1 MEKYT
6 WLFGENLGE
15 TANNNSFYFWLE
27 IVNKNDGID
36 KYFVLSR
43 NHRNEAFVNS
53 LPGYARQ
60 FVCWK
65 NSLQHFKLWYKSAMY
80 FVSLS
85 YRDVRPNIF
94 FGKRCNL
101 AVERPVIYLQ
111 HGILG
116 IKMLGYNG
124 RDYNNNMFRFVY
136 YNKQIKD
143 ELICKNG
150 FKEYQLHYGEYMP
163 RFKALATQYLEDS
176 HVGLKLFFFPTWR
189 EYFGNNDATGEYI
202 NTIKKVIEHPSL
214 NDYLK
219 SNNAALIICLHS
231 FFDKKLLDTFNVRS
245 NNSNIT
251 IKTPVETDVLHEIA
265 TSDVCI
271 TDYSS
276 VGFDFT
282 LLNKPV
288 ILFQP
293 DRDAYLLTR
302 KLYCKVGELRQY
314 SIKTVEELADI
325 IINKKYMVNEFFRK
339 RLPENIDLQYIRHG
353 KHIEKMYEYFYK
365 LQTNSIVF
373 LGYNFY
379 GIGGTVN
386 ATHALAE
393 GLLEKG
399 CLVSLI
405 SLKRQKTIQMDLFPQ
420 GLNMR
425 CFLADKSS
433 RKLDILKRLYNK
445 LVPGQ
450 GYFEKDEAKKG
461 IGSYRHYALKKFLK
475 NSSFKY
481 YVSTRETIH
490 LYLDDAKS
498 ISRENKYYFY
508 HTVEKAVDDIFPGVM
523 KEIVKRELDNAIFVT
538 GANQSGLK
546 HRFGFANYKKS
557 LIIGNSLSS
566 NRCLNEQQLRN
577 MLVSTRLNGE
587 ETGQI
592 NRTCPENNRIRG
604 LFLLRIVKERKK
616 DLQELFNFGV
626 FLKDNNVKD
635 VIIDVYGDGN
645 FKERFI
651 ALIIDNGL
659 QEIIAYKGTV
669 ANPRETIIEH
679 DFVIDFSEA
688 QSFGMTYIEAILN
701 GRMIFCK
708 HNTGSDEVLKT
719 CPECY
724 YSSFSELLN
733 KIRRLEEYNKNALSR
748 YQAVSN
754 QYSRVVVAE
763 KFISFVGIK

>member
-1 MEKYT
+1 MSNFT

-15 TANNNSFYFWLE
+15 TADNNSFHLWLE
-27 IVNKNDGID
+27 AVNKKDGID
-36 KYFVLSR
+36 KYFVLSKSTK
-43 NHRNEAFVNS
+43 NSAFVNG
-53 LPGYARQ
+53 LPERTRK

-65 NSLQHFKLWYKSAMY
+65 NSFQHFKLWFKSTLY

-85 YRDVRPNIF
+85 YRDVRPENF
-94 FGKRCNL
+94 FGKTCNL
-101 AVERPVIYLQ
+101 PVERPIVYLQ
-111 HGILG
+111 HGVLG
-116 IKMLGYNG
+116 IKRINYNG

-143 ELICKNG
+143 KLILKNG
-150 FKEYQLHYGEYMP
+150 FREYQLYYGEYMP
-163 RFKALATQYLEDS
+163 RFKALVTQFFKDS
-176 HVGLKLFFFPTWR
+176 HDGLKIFFFPTWR
-189 EYFGNNDATGEYI
+189 EYLGNNDETKAYLTK
-202 NTIKKVIEHPSL
+202 IKEIIEHPAF
-214 NDYLK
+214 NNYLE
-219 SNNAALIICLHS
+219 NNNVKLLICLHS
-231 FFDKKLLDTFNVRS
+231 FFEEFFVDMLKVYG
-245 NNSNIT
+245 NSRNIT
-251 IKTPVETDVLHEIA
+251 VKSSREINVLHEIA

-276 VGFDFT
+276 MGFDFT
-282 LLNKPV
+282 ILNKPV
-288 ILFQP
+288 VLFQP
-293 DRDAYLLTR
+293 DRDSYLLTR
-302 KLYCKVGELRQY
+302 KLYCEVDELCKY
-314 SIKTVEELADI
+314 SVETVEELIDV
-325 IINKKYMVNEFFRK
+325 IINKKYAVNGFFRK
-339 RLPENIDLQYIRHG
+339 RLPENIDLQYIRDG

-365 LQTNSIVF
+365 LQTNSIAF

-405 SLKRQKTIQMDLFPQ
+405 SLKKQKSVQMDCFPQ

-425 CFLADKSS
+425 CFLAAKSN
-433 RKLDILKRLYNK
+433 RKLDILKRIYNK

-475 NSSFKY
+475 DSSFKY
-481 YVSTRETIH
+481 YVSTRETVH
-490 LYLDDAKS
+490 LYLDDAKN
-498 ISRENKYYFY
+498 IDDKNKYYFY
-508 HTVEKAVDDIFPGVM
+508 HTVEKAVDDIFPGIM
-523 KEIVKRELDNAIFVT
+523 QEIVKRELDNAIFVT

-546 HRFGFANYKKS
+546 HRFGFRNYKKS

-566 NRCLNEQQLRN
+566 NRSLDEQQLRD
-577 MLVSTRLNGE
+577 MLVSTKSNGE

-592 NRTCPENNRIRG
+592 SRTCPENNRIRG

-688 QSFGMTYIEAILN
+688 QSFGMTYIEAVLN

-708 HNTGSDEVLKT
+708 HNTGSDEVLKE

-724 YSSFSELLN
+724 YSSFSELLQ
-733 KIRRLEEYNKNALSR
+733 KIRNLDDYNENSLTR
-748 YQAVSN
+748 YLAVN
-754 QYSRVVVAE
+754 NKYSRQVVAE
-763 KFISFVGIK
+763 KFIRFIGIE